1 MTETREQYIIDTIP
15 VQIVEPGSATDLA
28 PIALDLVVK
37 WSEADEMRTN
47 AVDQNDWVNA
57 YTQQRIVEQS
67 MRGLANQYAALQLAE
82 QMEYEHERDEAL
94 PVEPVTRGRNR
105 LFKEQAGSNPLS

>member
-1 MTETREQYIIDTIP
+1 MTETRERYIT
-15 VQIVEPGSATDLA
+15 SATPVLAVTSDLA

-37 WSEADEMRTN
+37 WSEMDEMRTN
-47 AVDQNDWVNA
+47 AVDQDDWVNA
-57 YTQQRIVEQS
+57 YNQQRIVEQS

-82 QMEYEHERDEAL
+82 QMEYERERDEAL